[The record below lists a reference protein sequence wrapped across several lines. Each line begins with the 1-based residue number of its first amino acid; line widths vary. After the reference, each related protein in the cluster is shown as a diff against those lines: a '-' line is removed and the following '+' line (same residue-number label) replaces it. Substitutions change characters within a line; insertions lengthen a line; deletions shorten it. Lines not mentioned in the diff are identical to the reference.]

1 MNTRDMNSFVSVIIF
16 SLLAGSAAILGTYSV
31 RLFGQWMK
39 KNSIFVISFAA
50 GVLLANAFLH
60 LLPEA
65 TNLTHSWPYW
75 ALGTIILFYLIEHAI
90 IIHSCREE
98 SCEVHSMG
106 TTSLAGI
113 GFHSLLDG
121 ITISIA
127 FGADFSLGLLTS
139 LAIIFHKVADG
150 VCIYS
155 LLIHD
160 AMPRSRALIFSW
172 LVALATPL
180 GAILAYFFIQQISAQ
195 AEGWLLA
202 AAAGSFIYIGASD
215 LVPATHKKQSA
226 FNIVFLLLGIIFVL
240 AVGLLASNI

>member
-1 MNTRDMNSFVSVIIF
+1 MNSLFSVIIF
-16 SLLAGSAAILGTYSV
+16 SLLAGLAAILGTYSV
-31 RLFGQWMK
+31 RLFVQWTK

-65 TNLTHSWPYW
+65 VNLTASWPYW
-75 ALGTIILFYLIEHAI
+75 ALGTIVLFYLIEHAI

-106 TTSLAGI
+106 ATSLAGI

-127 FGADFSLGLLTS
+127 FGADFSLGLFTS

-150 VCIYS
+150 VCVYG

-160 AMPRSRALIFSW
+160 GMARSRALIFSW
-172 LVALATPL
+172 LVAVVTPV
-180 GAILAYFFIQQISAQ
+180 GAILSYFFVRQIPVQ

-226 FNIVFLLLGIIFVL
+226 FNVIFLLLGIIFVL
-240 AVGLLASNI
+240 AVGLLR

>member
-1 MNTRDMNSFVSVIIF
+1 MNNLGSVIVF
-16 SLLAGSAAILGTYSV
+16 SLLAGLAAILGTYSV
-31 RLFGQWMK
+31 RLFGQWIK

-65 TNLTHSWPYW
+65 TNLTASWPYW
-75 ALGTIILFYLIEHAI
+75 VLGTIVLFYLIEHAI
-90 IIHSCREE
+90 IIHCCREE

-106 TTSLAGI
+106 ITSLAGI

-121 ITISIA
+121 VTISIA

-150 VCIYS
+150 VCLYG

-160 AMPRSRALIFSW
+160 AMPHSRALIFSW
-172 LVALATPL
+172 LVAAITPA
-180 GAILAYFFIQQISAQ
+180 GAILSYFFVRQMPVYV
-195 AEGWLLA
+195 EGWLLA

-215 LVPATHKKQSA
+215 LVPATHKKYSI
-226 FNIVFLLLGIIFVL
+226 FNVGFLLLGIIFIL
-240 AVGLLASNI
+240 ILGFF

>member
-1 MNTRDMNSFVSVIIF
+1 MNGFVSVIIF
-16 SLLAGSAAILGTYSV
+16 SLVAGLAAILGTYSV
-31 RLFGQWMK
+31 RLFGQWIK

-65 TNLTHSWPYW
+65 ANLTASWSYW
-75 ALGTIILFYLIEHAI
+75 ALGTIVLFYLIEHAI

-106 TTSLAGI
+106 ITSLAGI
-113 GFHSLLDG
+113 GFHSLIDG
-121 ITISIA
+121 VTISIA

-150 VCIYS
+150 VCVYS
-155 LLIHD
+155 LLVHD
-160 AMPRSRALIFSW
+160 AMSRSRALIFSW

-180 GAILAYFFIQQISAQ
+180 GAILAYFFIQQLSAQ

-226 FNIVFLLLGIIFVL
+226 FNVIFLLLGIIFVL
-240 AVGLLASNI
+240 AVGFLR

>member
-1 MNTRDMNSFVSVIIF
+1 MNIRDMNGFVSVIIF
-16 SLLAGSAAILGTYSV
+16 SLLAGLTAILGTYSV
-31 RLFGQWMK
+31 LPFGQWIK

-65 TNLTHSWPYW
+65 TNLTASWPYW
-75 ALGTIILFYLIEHAI
+75 ALGTIVLFYLIEHAI

-106 TTSLAGI
+106 ATSLAGI
-113 GFHSLLDG
+113 GFHSLIDG
-121 ITISIA
+121 VTISIA
-127 FGADFSLGLLTS
+127 FGADSSLGLLTS

-155 LLIHD
+155 LLVHD
-160 AMPRSRALIFSW
+160 AMSRSRALIFSW

-180 GAILAYFFIQQISAQ
+180 GAILAYFFIQQLSAQ

-226 FNIVFLLLGIIFVL
+226 FNVIFLLLGIIFVL
-240 AVGLLASNI
+240 AVGLLR